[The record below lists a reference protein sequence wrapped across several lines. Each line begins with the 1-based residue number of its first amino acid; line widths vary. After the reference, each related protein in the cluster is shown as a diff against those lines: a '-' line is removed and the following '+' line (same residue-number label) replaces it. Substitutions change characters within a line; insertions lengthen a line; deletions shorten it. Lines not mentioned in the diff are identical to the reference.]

1 MKFIF
6 AIKFD
11 SGKLK
16 DGEKYTKGTFYVTKN
31 VTLKHQEVTQWGI
44 QLIDVF
50 EEINRRGKTFN
61 GEAAMLFR
69 ACFHI
74 EGDWRPFE
82 DGILWENEEPPHP
95 LKFYI

>member
-1 MKFIF
+1 
-6 AIKFD
+6 
-11 SGKLK
+11 
-16 DGEKYTKGTFYVTKN
+16 VTKN
-31 VTLKHQEVTQWGI
+31 VTLKQREVTQWGNGHSVNSGSI
-44 QLIDVF
+44 GNN
-50 EEINRRGKTFN
+50 EGRREKNFN
-61 GEAAMLFR
+61 GEAALLFR